1 MKNLFHPDSDP
12 HPRAL
17 LYSFP
22 RTSAASS
29 GAPSGTPWAHLR
41 VLIRVAVRVR
51 LGACVRVHPGACL
64 RVRRGYS
71 PGPHRVHLR
80 VFSGV
85 VASGVSGYVRG
96 CASGC
101 IAGVSQ
107 GAPSGIRRV
116 RCRVLVGYVFGC
128 SPGSSSG
135 RLAGT
140 LRVWVRGSPR
150 VRLRVPVG
158 FVQSVFEELG
168 GVHPESVAG
177 GSSGSESP
185 RKRNGLLCSRIEC
198 DTSPQKNLGCFVH
211 AR

>member
-1 MKNLFHPDSDP
+1 MEEVSSSDSIGLRLPNQTLFFTVIFLPGWEL
-12 HPRAL
+12 PRERVRIFFTPTLTLISVPISIHFLA
-17 LYSFP
+17 
-22 RTSAASS
+22 SARP
-29 GAPSGTPWAHLR
+29 GWVPIR
-41 VLIRVAVRVR
+41 VLLGVAVQVR
-51 LGACVRVHPGACL
+51 PGVCVRVHPGACL

-140 LRVWVRGSPR
+140 SWVVSECKFGVW
-150 VRLRVPVG
+150 
-158 FVQSVFEELG
+158 
-168 GVHPESVAG
+168 PESVAG
-177 GSSGSESP
+177 GLGGSES
-185 RKRNGLLCSRIEC
+185 SRRRAEALR
-198 DTSPQKNLGCFVH
+198 T
-211 AR
+211 

>member
-51 LGACVRVHPGACL
+51 LGVCVRVHPGACL

-135 RLAGT
+135 RLACT
-140 LRVWVRGSPR
+140 SWVVSKRKFGAS
-150 VRLRVPVG
+150 
-158 FVQSVFEELG
+158 
-168 GVHPESVAG
+168 PESFA
-177 GSSGSESP
+177 SGPRGPSSP
-185 RKRNGLLCSRIEC
+185 RKRKEVLR
-198 DTSPQKNLGCFVH
+198 T
-211 AR
+211 